1 MLQVALFM
9 LRWFFLVA
17 LFVVL
22 STLALRALFA
32 RRDTEKPMLL
42 DDRSQ
47 AVPLTEV
54 NLDETGIEAADRI
67 VGLPFRRLM
76 HALLARPWIRGG
88 VIAAVLGLGVLAY
101 YLTWGC

>member
-1 MLQVALFM
+1 MLELVFFL

-22 STLALRALFA
+22 GTLALRVLFV
-32 RRDTEKPMLL
+32 RHDTDKPMLL

-54 NLDETGIEAADRI
+54 NQDETAIEAADRI
-67 VGLPFRRLM
+67 VGLPFRRLI
-76 HALLARPWIRGG
+76 HSLLARPWMR
-88 VIAAVLGLGVLAY
+88 VVAIAAVLGLGVLAY
-101 YLTWGC
+101 FLTWG